1 MIKDFYP
8 LLTCGGRSKKTEVET
23 DQMKEAQK
31 MEEVEQL
38 ANHYNC
44 LTFYQ
49 FTKIA
54 AVVMFQ
60 TDCRPCDENRMD

>member
-1 MIKDFYP
+1 
-8 LLTCGGRSKKTEVET
+8 
-23 DQMKEAQK
+23 

-38 ANHYNC
+38 AKMIIQSLELFC
-44 LTFYQ
+44 FYQ